1 MFEWHTI
8 LVASLGVLFIGIAK
22 AGFGGGLGMLTTPI
36 CVLAFGAGGKPPAFA
51 VGTLLPLLCAGD
63 AFSLYYYWGKWRKE
77 NLLYLL
83 PGTVAG
89 VFLGVRLMGR
99 FTDRGVS
106 VAIGV
111 IAVLFVLFQ
120 FAREKIFAME
130 GAFAP
135 NHKVGI
141 PCGVTTG
148 ITSTFAHGAGP
159 VVSMFLIPQRMPK
172 EIYMGTSVLVF
183 AWVNWIK
190 MPFFLSQHIIT
201 RETLLTGLYYFPLV
215 PVGVWLGVWMNRR
228 CSERAFLRVVYVLVL
243 LAGVQLIT
251 GVSLNRL
258 IEGWVG

>member
-120 FAREKIFAME
+120 LAREKIFAME

-190 MPFFLSQHIIT
+190 MPFFLSQQIIT

-228 CSERAFLRVVYVLVL
+228 CSERGFLRVVYILVL

-251 GVSLNRL
+251 GFSLNRL
-258 IEGWVG
+258 LDGWVG

>member
-120 FAREKIFAME
+120 LAREKIFAME

-190 MPFFLSQHIIT
+190 MPFFLSQQIIT

-228 CSERAFLRVVYVLVL
+228 CSERAFLRVVYILVL

-251 GVSLNRL
+251 GISLNRL
-258 IEGWVG
+258 LGRWVG